1 VVGHRA
7 DRSRTHEM
15 ELSCEQTIRCR
26 GVCAPALEPRGEWEG
41 FRKRCQGF
49 KPDLGNSAVR
59 HYRGASGNVAMAE
72 LRTHLATERV
82 RVVSLRLKQTRP
94 SSIPTIEFRPSSTL
108 PCCSRVTLVL
118 YRKRTARRFRLAST
132 SGVRFRYSRQ
142 KEAARGCGGRG
153 ALWEFNRFLPEKPC
167 QTGTLAKTIL
177 LIFTM

>member
-1 VVGHRA
+1 MSKPFAVGAYAHQRLNLVA
-7 DRSRTHEM
+7 NGKASGRDAKASNRTWE
-15 ELSCEQTIRCR
+15 IRPS
-26 GVCAPALEPRGEWEG
+26 GIIG
-41 FRKRCQGF
+41 
-49 KPDLGNSAVR
+49 
-59 HYRGASGNVAMAE
+59 GASRNVAMAE